1 MTSNTNTAAPNTAD
15 ILIIGGGMAGASA
28 GYFMADDAKVILLE
42 RESQPGYHTTG
53 RSAALFFENYGNATI
68 RKLNKATR
76 PFLESPPEGFAAD
89 PLMTPRGAVA
99 VATEDLL
106 DTLAHELEQSPS
118 MERVDG
124 KVLFEI
130 APYLDPDRIVAGAY
144 EAGAMDM
151 DVHAILQGF
160 LRGLRAKGGRVVT
173 DAEVMGM
180 TRTDG
185 AWTVETRAGSFS
197 APVVVNAA
205 GAWCDVVGE
214 MAGASP
220 IGLIPKRRT
229 AFTFDVALRDGTTAD
244 PSRWAMAD
252 LCDESWYVRPEGGRM
267 MGSPADEIPSAPT
280 DAQPEIEDVA
290 MAIDKIQ
297 TDTLFVISRPHST
310 WAGLRSFV
318 ADKSPVVGFAPSA
331 EGFLWVA
338 GQGGYGI
345 QTSAAMGRFSAALA
359 LGHDVP
365 EDMVKLGLTREELA
379 PDRPG
384 LGVKSSG

>member
-1 MTSNTNTAAPNTAD
+1 MTEGSNTAD

-28 GYFMADDAKVILLE
+28 GYFMADDAQVILLE

-76 PFLESPPEGFAAD
+76 PFLESPPDGFADA

-99 VATEDLL
+99 VATEALMG
-106 DTLAHELEQSPS
+106 TLEAELAQSPS
-118 MERVDG
+118 MERIEG
-124 KVLFEI
+124 KTLFEI

-160 LRGLRAKGGRVVT
+160 LRGMRSKGGRVVT
-173 DAEVMGM
+173 DAEVTGM
-180 TRTDG
+180 SRTDG
-185 AWTVETRAGSFS
+185 VWTVETRAGTFG
-197 APVVVNAA
+197 APIVVNAA

-214 MAGASP
+214 MAGAAP

-229 AFTFDVALRDGTTAD
+229 AFTFDVTLRDGTTAD

-267 MGSPADEIPSAPT
+267 MGSPADEIPSPPT

-290 MAIDKIQ
+290 AAIDRIQ
-297 TDTLFVISRPHST
+297 TDTLFTIARPHST

-318 ADKSPVVGFAPSA
+318 ADKSPVAGFAPEA
-331 EGFLWVA
+331 DGFFWLA

-345 QTSAAMGRFSAALA
+345 QTSAAMGRFSAAMA
-359 LGHDVP
+359 LGRDMP
-365 EDMVKLGLTREELA
+365 EDMAALGLTKEELA
-379 PDRPG
+379 ASRPG
-384 LGVKSSG
+384 LGG

>member
-1 MTSNTNTAAPNTAD
+1 MTTDSHTANPNMAD
-15 ILIIGGGMAGASA
+15 ILIVGGGMAGASA
-28 GYFMADDAKVILLE
+28 GYFMADDARVILLE

-76 PFLESPPEGFAAD
+76 PFLESPPDGFAEA

-99 VATEDLL
+99 VATEELL
-106 DTLAHELEQSPS
+106 DTLAHELAQSPS

-124 KVLFEI
+124 KTLFEV

-160 LRGLRAKGGRVVT
+160 LRGMRAKGGRVVT
-173 DAEVMGM
+173 DAEVMGL

-185 AWTVETRAGSFS
+185 VWHVETRAGTFS
-197 APVVVNAA
+197 APIVVNAA

-214 MAGASP
+214 MAGAAP
-220 IGLIPKRRT
+220 VGLIPKRRT
-229 AFTFDVALRDGTTAD
+229 AFTFDVTLRDGSTAD
-244 PSRWAMAD
+244 PSRWAMTD
-252 LCDESWYVRPEGGRM
+252 LCDETWYVRPEGGRM
-267 MGSPADEIPSAPT
+267 MGSPADEIPSQPT

-297 TDTLFVISRPHST
+297 TDTLFVINRPHST

-318 ADKSPVVGFAPSA
+318 ADKSPVVGFAPAA
-331 EGFLWVA
+331 EGFLWLA

-359 LGHDVP
+359 LGRGVP
-365 EDMVKLGLTREELA
+365 EDMVALGLTREELA

-384 LGVKSSG
+384 LNTA

>member
-1 MTSNTNTAAPNTAD
+1 MTEGSNTAD

-28 GYFMADDAKVILLE
+28 GYFMADDARVILLE

-76 PFLESPPEGFAAD
+76 PFLESPPDGFADA

-99 VATEDLL
+99 VATEALMGRL
-106 DTLAHELEQSPS
+106 DAELAQSPS
-118 MERVDG
+118 MERIEG
-124 KVLFEI
+124 KALFEI

-160 LRGLRAKGGRVVT
+160 LRGMRSKGGRVVT
-173 DAEVMGM
+173 DAEVTGM
-180 TRTDG
+180 SRSDG
-185 AWTVETRAGSFS
+185 VWTVETRAGNFS
-197 APVVVNAA
+197 APIVVNAA

-214 MAGASP
+214 MAGAAA

-229 AFTFDVALRDGTTAD
+229 AFTFDVTLRDGSTAD

-267 MGSPADEIPSAPT
+267 MGSPADEIPSPPT

-290 MAIDKIQ
+290 LAIDRIQ
-297 TDTLFVISRPHST
+297 TDTLFVINRPHST

-318 ADKSPVVGFAPSA
+318 ADKSPVAGFAPEA
-331 EGFLWVA
+331 DGFFWLA

-345 QTSAAMGRFSAALA
+345 QTSAAMGRFSAAMA
-359 LGHDVP
+359 LGRDVP
-365 EDMVKLGLTREELA
+365 EDMAALGFTKEELA
-379 PDRPG
+379 ASRPG
-384 LGVKSSG
+384 LGG

>member
-1 MTSNTNTAAPNTAD
+1 MTAHTTMDTNTAD

-76 PFLESPPEGFAAD
+76 PFLENPPEGFATN
-89 PLMTPRGAVA
+89 PLMTSRGAVA
-99 VATEDLL
+99 VATEALL
-106 DTLAHELEQSPS
+106 DTLEKELAQSPS

-124 KVLFEI
+124 KTLFEI

-173 DAEVMGM
+173 DAEVMGLS
-180 TRTDG
+180 RAGG
-185 AWTVETRAGSFS
+185 AWTVETRAGTFS
-197 APVVVNAA
+197 APIVVNAA

-214 MAGASP
+214 MAGAAP

-229 AFTFDVALRDGTTAD
+229 AFTFDVALRDGSTAD

-267 MGSPADEIPSAPT
+267 MGSPADEIPSPPT

-297 TDTLFVISRPHST
+297 TDTMFVINRPHST

-318 ADKSPVVGFAPSA
+318 ADKSPVVGFAPAA

-359 LGHDVP
+359 LGRAVP
-365 EDMVKLGLTREELA
+365 EDMVKLGLTKEELA

-384 LGVKSSG
+384 LGRK

>member
-1 MTSNTNTAAPNTAD
+1 MTEPSSTAD

-28 GYFMADDAKVILLE
+28 GYFMADEARVVLLE

-76 PFLESPPEGFAAD
+76 PFLENPPEGFAEA
-89 PLMTPRGAVA
+89 PLMTPRGAAA
-99 VATEDLL
+99 VATEALMG
-106 DTLAHELEQSPS
+106 TLEAELAQSPS
-118 MERVDG
+118 MERIEG
-124 KVLFEI
+124 KALFEI

-160 LRGLRAKGGRVVT
+160 LRGLRAKGGSVVT
-173 DAEVMGM
+173 DAEVMGLS
-180 TRTDG
+180 RTDG
-185 AWTVETRAGSFS
+185 VWTLETRAGMFS
-197 APVVVNAA
+197 APIVVNAA
-205 GAWCDVVGE
+205 GAWCDMVGQ
-214 MAGASP
+214 MAGAAP

-229 AFTFDVALRDGTTAD
+229 AFTFDATLRDSTTVD
-244 PSRWAMAD
+244 PSRWAMTD

-267 MGSPADEIPSAPT
+267 MGSPADEIPSPPT

-290 MAIDKIQ
+290 LAIDRIQ
-297 TDTLFVISRPHST
+297 TDTLFTISRPHST

-318 ADKSPVVGFAPSA
+318 ADKSPVAGFAPDA
-331 EGFLWVA
+331 DGFLWLA

-345 QTSAAMGRFSAALA
+345 QTSAGMGRFSAAMA
-359 LGHDVP
+359 LGREIP
-365 EDMVKLGLTREELA
+365 ADMAALGLTKAELA

-384 LGVKSSG
+384 LSRP

>member
-1 MTSNTNTAAPNTAD
+1 MTEGSSTAD

-28 GYFMADDAKVILLE
+28 GYFMANDARVILLE

-76 PFLESPPEGFAAD
+76 PFLESPPDGFADA

-99 VATEDLL
+99 VATEALMGTL
-106 DTLAHELEQSPS
+106 DAELAQSPS
-118 MERVDG
+118 MERIEG
-124 KVLFEI
+124 KALFEI

-160 LRGLRAKGGRVVT
+160 LRGMRSKGGRVVT
-173 DAEVMGM
+173 DAEVTGM
-180 TRTDG
+180 SRSDG
-185 AWTVETRAGSFS
+185 VWSVETRAGNFS
-197 APVVVNAA
+197 APIVVNAA

-214 MAGASP
+214 MAGAAA

-229 AFTFDVALRDGTTAD
+229 AFTFDVTLRDGTTAD

-267 MGSPADEIPSAPT
+267 MGSPADEIPSPPT

-290 MAIDKIQ
+290 AAIDRIQ
-297 TDTLFVISRPHST
+297 TETLFTIARPHST

-318 ADKSPVVGFAPSA
+318 ADKSPVAGFAPEA
-331 EGFLWVA
+331 DGFFWLA

-359 LGHDVP
+359 LGRDVP
-365 EDMVKLGLTREELA
+365 EDMVTLGLAKAELA
-379 PDRPG
+379 PDRAG
-384 LGVKSSG
+384 LSRP

>member
-1 MTSNTNTAAPNTAD
+1 MTEGSNTAD

-28 GYFMADDAKVILLE
+28 GYFMADDARVILLE

-76 PFLESPPEGFAAD
+76 PFLESPPDGFADA

-99 VATEDLL
+99 VATEALMG
-106 DTLAHELEQSPS
+106 TLEAELAQSPS
-118 MERVDG
+118 MERIEG
-124 KVLFEI
+124 KALFEI

-160 LRGLRAKGGRVVT
+160 LRGMRSKGGRVVT
-173 DAEVMGM
+173 DAEVTGM
-180 TRTDG
+180 SRTDG
-185 AWTVETRAGSFS
+185 VWTVETRAGTFS
-197 APVVVNAA
+197 APIVVNAA

-214 MAGASP
+214 MAGAAP

-229 AFTFDVALRDGTTAD
+229 AFTFDVTLRDGTTAD

-267 MGSPADEIPSAPT
+267 MGSPADEIPSPPT

-290 MAIDKIQ
+290 AAIDRIQ
-297 TDTLFVISRPHST
+297 TDTLFTIARPHST

-318 ADKSPVVGFAPSA
+318 ADKSPVAGFAPEA
-331 EGFLWVA
+331 DGFFWLA

-345 QTSAAMGRFSAALA
+345 QTSAAMGRFSAAMA
-359 LGHDVP
+359 LGRDVP
-365 EDMVKLGLTREELA
+365 EDMAALGLTKEELA
-379 PDRPG
+379 ASRPG
-384 LGVKSSG
+384 LGG

>member
-1 MTSNTNTAAPNTAD
+1 MTEATDTAD

-28 GYFMADDAKVILLE
+28 GYFMAHDAKVVLLE
-42 RESQPGYHTTG
+42 RESQLGYHTTG
-53 RSAALFFENYGNATI
+53 RSAALFFENYGNAAI

-76 PFLESPPEGFAAD
+76 PFLENPPEGFADA

-99 VATEDLL
+99 VATEALMG
-106 DTLAHELEQSPS
+106 TLETELAQSPS
-118 MERVDG
+118 MERVEG
-124 KVLFEI
+124 KALFEI

-173 DAEVMGM
+173 DAEVMGLA
-180 TRTDG
+180 RQGG
-185 AWTVETRAGSFS
+185 AWTVETRAGRFS

-205 GAWCDVVGE
+205 GAWCDVVAE
-214 MAGASP
+214 MAGVRP
-220 IGLIPKRRT
+220 VGLVPKRRT
-229 AFTFDVALRDGTTAD
+229 AFTYDVRLRDGTTAD

-267 MGSPADEIPSAPT
+267 MGSPADEIPSPPT

-290 MAIDKIQ
+290 LAIDKIQ
-297 TDTLFVISRPHST
+297 TDTLFVIDRPHST

-318 ADKSPVVGFAPSA
+318 ADKSPVAGFAPEAEA
-331 EGFLWVA
+331 EGFFWLA

-345 QTSAAMGRFSAALA
+345 QTSAGLGRFSAALA
-359 LGHDVP
+359 LGRDVP
-365 EDMVKLGLTREELA
+365 EDMVRLGLSREELA

-384 LGVKSSG
+384 LGQS

>member
-1 MTSNTNTAAPNTAD
+1 MTEPSSTAD

-28 GYFMADDAKVILLE
+28 GYFMADEARVVLLE

-76 PFLESPPEGFAAD
+76 PFLENPPEGFAEA
-89 PLMTPRGAVA
+89 PLMTPRGAAA
-99 VATEDLL
+99 VATEALIG
-106 DTLAHELEQSPS
+106 TLEAELAQSPS
-118 MERVDG
+118 MERIEG
-124 KVLFEI
+124 KALFEI

-160 LRGLRAKGGRVVT
+160 LRGLRAKGGSVVT
-173 DAEVMGM
+173 DAEVMGLS
-180 TRTDG
+180 RADG
-185 AWTVETRAGSFS
+185 VWTLETRAGMFS
-197 APVVVNAA
+197 APIVVNAA
-205 GAWCDVVGE
+205 GAWCDMVGK
-214 MAGASP
+214 MAGAAP

-229 AFTFDVALRDGTTAD
+229 AFTFDATLRDGTTVD
-244 PSRWAMAD
+244 PSRWAMTD

-267 MGSPADEIPSAPT
+267 MGSPADEIPSPPT

-290 MAIDKIQ
+290 LAIDRIQ
-297 TDTLFVISRPHST
+297 TDTLFTISRPHST

-318 ADKSPVVGFAPSA
+318 ADKSPVAGFAPDA
-331 EGFLWVA
+331 DGFLWLA

-345 QTSAAMGRFSAALA
+345 QTSAGMGRFSAAMA
-359 LGHDVP
+359 LGREIP
-365 EDMVKLGLTREELA
+365 ADMAALGLTKAELA

-384 LGVKSSG
+384 LSRP

>member
-1 MTSNTNTAAPNTAD
+1 MTEGSNTAD

-28 GYFMADDAKVILLE
+28 GYFMADDARVILLE

-76 PFLESPPEGFAAD
+76 PFLKSPPDGFADA

-99 VATEDLL
+99 VATEALMGRL
-106 DTLAHELEQSPS
+106 DAELAQSPS
-118 MERVDG
+118 MERIEG
-124 KVLFEI
+124 KALFEI

-160 LRGLRAKGGRVVT
+160 LRGMRSKGGRVVT
-173 DAEVMGM
+173 DAEVTGM
-180 TRTDG
+180 SRTDG
-185 AWTVETRAGSFS
+185 VWTVETRAGNLS
-197 APVVVNAA
+197 APIVVNAA

-214 MAGASP
+214 MAGAAA
-220 IGLIPKRRT
+220 IGLIPNRRT
-229 AFTFDVALRDGTTAD
+229 AFTFDVTLRDGTTAD

-267 MGSPADEIPSAPT
+267 MGSPADEIPSPPT

-290 MAIDKIQ
+290 AAIDRIQ
-297 TDTLFVISRPHST
+297 TDTLFTIARPHST

-318 ADKSPVVGFAPSA
+318 ADKSPVAGFAPEA
-331 EGFLWVA
+331 DGFFWLA

-359 LGHDVP
+359 LGRDVP
-365 EDMVKLGLTREELA
+365 EDMVTLGLTKEELA
-379 PDRPG
+379 ASRPG
-384 LGVKSSG
+384 LGG

>member
-1 MTSNTNTAAPNTAD
+1 MTEGSNTAD

-28 GYFMADDAKVILLE
+28 GYFMADDARVILLE

-76 PFLESPPEGFAAD
+76 PFLESPPDGFADA

-99 VATEDLL
+99 VATEALMGRL
-106 DTLAHELEQSPS
+106 DAELAQSPS
-118 MERVDG
+118 MERIEG
-124 KVLFEI
+124 KALFEI

-160 LRGLRAKGGRVVT
+160 LRGMRSKGGRVVT
-173 DAEVMGM
+173 DAEVTGM
-180 TRTDG
+180 SRTDG
-185 AWTVETRAGSFS
+185 VWTVETRAGNLS
-197 APVVVNAA
+197 APIVVNAA

-214 MAGASP
+214 MAGAAA

-229 AFTFDVALRDGTTAD
+229 AFTFDVTLRDGTTAD

-267 MGSPADEIPSAPT
+267 MGSPADEIPSPPT

-290 MAIDKIQ
+290 AAIDRIQ
-297 TDTLFVISRPHST
+297 TDTLFTIARPHST

-318 ADKSPVVGFAPSA
+318 ADKSPVAGFAPEA
-331 EGFLWVA
+331 DGFFWLA

-359 LGHDVP
+359 LGRDVP
-365 EDMVKLGLTREELA
+365 EDMVTLGLAKAELA
-379 PDRPG
+379 PDRAG
-384 LGVKSSG
+384 LSRP

>member
-1 MTSNTNTAAPNTAD
+1 MTEGSSTAD

-28 GYFMADDAKVILLE
+28 GYFMADDARVILLE

-76 PFLESPPEGFAAD
+76 PFLESPPDGFADA

-99 VATEDLL
+99 VATEALMGRL
-106 DTLAHELEQSPS
+106 DAELAQSPS
-118 MERVDG
+118 MERIEG
-124 KVLFEI
+124 KALFEI

-160 LRGLRAKGGRVVT
+160 LRGMRSKGGRMVT
-173 DAEVMGM
+173 DAEVTGM
-180 TRTDG
+180 SRTDG
-185 AWTVETRAGSFS
+185 VWTVETRAGNFS
-197 APVVVNAA
+197 APIVVNAA

-214 MAGASP
+214 MAGAAA

-229 AFTFDVALRDGTTAD
+229 AFTFDVTLRDGSTAD

-267 MGSPADEIPSAPT
+267 MGSPADEIPSPPT

-290 MAIDKIQ
+290 AAIDRIQ
-297 TDTLFVISRPHST
+297 TDTLFTIARPHST

-318 ADKSPVVGFAPSA
+318 ADKSPVAGFAPEA
-331 EGFLWVA
+331 DGFFWLA

-359 LGHDVP
+359 LGRDVP
-365 EDMVKLGLTREELA
+365 EDMAALGLTKEELA
-379 PDRPG
+379 PDRAG
-384 LGVKSSG
+384 LSRP

>member
-1 MTSNTNTAAPNTAD
+1 MTTTTNNASPNTAD

-28 GYFMADDAKVILLE
+28 GYFMADGAKVILLE

-76 PFLESPPEGFAAD
+76 PFLESPPEGFATD

-99 VATEDLL
+99 VATEELL
-106 DTLAHELEQSPS
+106 GTLAKELEQSPS

-124 KVLFEI
+124 KTLFEI

-173 DAEVMGM
+173 DAEVMGLSRAGG
-180 TRTDG
+180 T
-185 AWTVETRAGSFS
+185 WSVETRAGTFS
-197 APVVVNAA
+197 APIVVNAA

-214 MAGASP
+214 MAGAAP

-244 PSRWAMAD
+244 PSSWAMAD

-267 MGSPADEIPSAPT
+267 MGSPADEIPSPPT

-297 TDTLFVISRPHST
+297 TDTLFVINRPHST

-318 ADKSPVVGFAPSA
+318 ADKSPVVGFAPAA

-359 LGHDVP
+359 LGRAVP
-365 EDMVKLGLTREELA
+365 EDMVKLGLTKEELA

-384 LGVKSSG
+384 LGRK

>member
-1 MTSNTNTAAPNTAD
+1 MTAHTTMDTNTAD

-68 RKLNKATR
+68 RKLNKVTR
-76 PFLESPPEGFAAD
+76 PFLESPPEGFATN

-106 DTLAHELEQSPS
+106 DTLAEELAQSPS

-124 KVLFEI
+124 KTLFEI

-173 DAEVMGM
+173 DAEVMGLS
-180 TRTDG
+180 RAGG
-185 AWTVETRAGSFS
+185 AWTVETRAGTFS
-197 APVVVNAA
+197 APIVVNAA

-214 MAGASP
+214 MVGAAP

-229 AFTFDVALRDGTTAD
+229 AFTFDVALRDGSTAD

-267 MGSPADEIPSAPT
+267 MGSPADEIPSPPT

-297 TDTLFVISRPHST
+297 TDTMFVINRPHST

-318 ADKSPVVGFAPSA
+318 ADKSPVVGFAPAA
-331 EGFLWVA
+331 EGFLWLA

-359 LGHDVP
+359 LGRAVP
-365 EDMVKLGLTREELA
+365 EDMVRLGLTKEELS

-384 LGVKSSG
+384 LGRK

>member
-1 MTSNTNTAAPNTAD
+1 MTEGSSTAD

-28 GYFMADDAKVILLE
+28 GYFMANDARVILLE

-76 PFLESPPEGFAAD
+76 PFLESPPDGFADA

-99 VATEDLL
+99 VATEALMGTL
-106 DTLAHELEQSPS
+106 DAELAQSPS
-118 MERVDG
+118 MERIEG
-124 KVLFEI
+124 KALFEI

-160 LRGLRAKGGRVVT
+160 LRGMRSKGGRVVT
-173 DAEVMGM
+173 DAEVTGM
-180 TRTDG
+180 SRSDG
-185 AWTVETRAGSFS
+185 VWSVETRAGNFS
-197 APVVVNAA
+197 APIVVNAA

-214 MAGASP
+214 MAGAAA

-229 AFTFDVALRDGTTAD
+229 AFTFDVTLRDGTTAD

-267 MGSPADEIPSAPT
+267 MGSPADEIPSPPT

-290 MAIDKIQ
+290 AAIDRIQ
-297 TDTLFVISRPHST
+297 TETLFTIARPHST

-318 ADKSPVVGFAPSA
+318 ADKSPVAGFAPEA
-331 EGFLWVA
+331 DGFFWLA

-359 LGHDVP
+359 LGRDVP
-365 EDMVKLGLTREELA
+365 EDMVTLGLAKAELV
-379 PDRPG
+379 PDRAG
-384 LGVKSSG
+384 LSRP

>member
-1 MTSNTNTAAPNTAD
+1 MTEGSSTAD

-28 GYFMADDAKVILLE
+28 GYFMADDARVILLE

-76 PFLESPPEGFAAD
+76 PFLESPPDGFADA

-99 VATEDLL
+99 VATEALMGRL
-106 DTLAHELEQSPS
+106 DAELAQSPS
-118 MERVDG
+118 MERIEG
-124 KVLFEI
+124 KALFEI

-160 LRGLRAKGGRVVT
+160 LRGMRSKGGRVVT
-173 DAEVMGM
+173 DAEVTGM
-180 TRTDG
+180 SRTDG
-185 AWTVETRAGSFS
+185 VWTVETRAGNFS
-197 APVVVNAA
+197 APIVVNAA

-214 MAGASP
+214 MAGAAA
-220 IGLIPKRRT
+220 IGLIPNRRT
-229 AFTFDVALRDGTTAD
+229 AFTFDVTLRDGTTAD

-267 MGSPADEIPSAPT
+267 MGSPADEIPSPPT

-290 MAIDKIQ
+290 AAIDRIQ
-297 TDTLFVISRPHST
+297 TDTLFTIARPHST

-318 ADKSPVVGFAPSA
+318 ADKSPVAGFAPEA
-331 EGFLWVA
+331 DGFFWLA

-359 LGHDVP
+359 LGRDVP
-365 EDMVKLGLTREELA
+365 EDMVTLGLAKAELA
-379 PDRPG
+379 QDRAG
-384 LGVKSSG
+384 LSRP

>member
-1 MTSNTNTAAPNTAD
+1 
-15 ILIIGGGMAGASA
+15 MAGASA
-28 GYFMADDAKVILLE
+28 GYFMADDARVILLE

-76 PFLESPPEGFAAD
+76 PFLESPPDGFADA

-99 VATEDLL
+99 VATEALMDRL
-106 DTLAHELEQSPS
+106 DAELAQSPS
-118 MERVDG
+118 MERIEG
-124 KVLFEI
+124 KALFDLVVTGALVL
-130 APYLDPDRIVAGAY
+130 PDRIVAGAY

-160 LRGLRAKGGRVVT
+160 LRGMRSKGGRVVT
-173 DAEVMGM
+173 DAEVTGM
-180 TRTDG
+180 SRTDG
-185 AWTVETRAGSFS
+185 VWTVETRAGNLS
-197 APVVVNAA
+197 APIVVNAA

-214 MAGASP
+214 MAGAAA

-229 AFTFDVALRDGTTAD
+229 AFTFDVTLRDGTTAD

-267 MGSPADEIPSAPT
+267 MGSPADEIPSPPT

-290 MAIDKIQ
+290 AAIDRIQ
-297 TDTLFVISRPHST
+297 TDTLFTIARPHST

-318 ADKSPVVGFAPSA
+318 ADKSPVAGFAPEA
-331 EGFLWVA
+331 DGFFWLA

-359 LGHDVP
+359 LGRDVP
-365 EDMVKLGLTREELA
+365 EDMVTLGLAKAELA

-384 LGVKSSG
+384 LSRP